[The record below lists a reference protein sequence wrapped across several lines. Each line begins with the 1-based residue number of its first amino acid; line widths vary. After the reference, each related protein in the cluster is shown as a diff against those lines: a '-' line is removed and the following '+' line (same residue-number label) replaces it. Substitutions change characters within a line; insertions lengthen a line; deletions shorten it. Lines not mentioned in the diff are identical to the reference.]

1 MSGGL
6 TSVPENWSFQEL
18 IAAGWSEADLE
29 WEQLTV
35 QALSALAAGKTG
47 DAFDGFGRALRL
59 ARTDLASDD
68 PRLATS
74 LSNHAAAMTAAGEGA
89 MTGQIRASAAQAW
102 ASCQGWVGRMTAPRT
117 ARSSMF
123 HLRMERLHRPA
134 YEQRWREKGRDLL
147 AEVHSQIGTSAALA
161 LIEAEQAGARV
172 ERWRRERPVML
183 SDPRKLLGAVILL
196 AARED
201 APGEDNGNGELVA
214 ATS

>member
-1 MSGGL
+1 M
-6 TSVPENWSFQEL
+6 PENWSFQDL

-29 WEQLTV
+29 WERLTV
-35 QALSALAAGKTG
+35 QALSDLATGRAG

-59 ARTDLASDD
+59 ARTDLAKDD

-74 LSNHAAAMTAAGEGA
+74 LSNHAAAMAAAGEGA

-102 ASCQGWVGRMTAPRT
+102 ASCQGWVVRMTAPRT

-134 YEQRWREKGRDLL
+134 YEERWREKGRELL
-147 AEVHSQIGTSAALA
+147 VEVQGRIGGCEALV
-161 LIEAEQAGARV
+161 LIDPEEAHRRV
-172 ERWRRERPVML
+172 ERWQRERPVTL

-196 AARED
+196 AAKAED
-201 APGEDNGNGELVA
+201 PDQRDGNGELVA
-214 ATS
+214 ATN